1 MAKKTDLKD
10 DTNYFS
16 NLKYG
21 RDEGVIQ
28 DTYVDTSDAYANY
41 KQYMISFLHVPS
53 NSTVYFKAYVT
64 EYNEN
69 FTCSWTPTEVYGRTD
84 PIQTYKGTKR
94 SISLAF
100 DVPAASM
107 GEAYEN
113 LGRVSKLVQMLYP
126 SYSHNDLGAG
136 KIVGQA
142 PLVRVKMMNL
152 ITKERAEDPQFLMDS
167 AKAGIHVTD
176 LANRVQLAQGAS
188 EPRDILQNYKT
199 SPHPENGVLAAISSI
214 SYRSDL
220 QKIQIF
226 EKAANTVLPQSLS
239 VTLSFD
245 VIHEE
250 TVGWDY
256 KGEPMANSFPHKV
269 VLKRAQFNEAG
280 MVGDDQ
286 NPRDVSQRLAD
297 ERENQAE
304 EDMRRAQKNRF
315 LERLG
320 MKAIGRGLSAI
331 NNGTGMGPTR
341 IPDDD

>member
-1 MAKKTDLKD
+1 MADKSDPKD

-28 DTYVDTSDAYANY
+28 DVYVDTSDAYANY
-41 KQYMISFLHVPS
+41 KQYMISFLHVPT
-53 NSTVYFKAYVT
+53 NSTVFFKAYVT

-94 SISLAF
+94 SITLAF

-126 SYSHNDLGAG
+126 TYSPNDLGSG
-136 KIVGQA
+136 KIIGQA

-152 ITKERAEDPQFLMDS
+152 ITKERATPDHIQNLLGGGDDS
-167 AKAGIHVTD
+167 ASQVLSD
-176 LANRVQLAQGAS
+176 
-188 EPRDILQNYKT
+188 YKT
-199 SPHPENGVLAAISSI
+199 APNPQNGVLAAIGSI
-214 SYRSDL
+214 AYRSDL

-239 VTLSFD
+239 VSLSFD

-250 TVGWDY
+250 TIGWQPS
-256 KGEPMANSFPHKV
+256 GEALASSFPHKV
-269 VLKRAQFNEAG
+269 RLKTTPELQSIG
-280 MVGDDQ
+280 SDQ
-286 NPRDVSQRLAD
+286 NPRDISTRLAD
-297 ERENQAE
+297 ERQNQAE

-320 MKAIGRGLSAI
+320 VKALGRGLSAI
-331 NNGTGMGPTR
+331 ANGTGQGPTT

>member
-1 MAKKTDLKD
+1 MADKSDPKD

-28 DTYVDTSDAYANY
+28 DVYVDTSDAYANY
-41 KQYMISFLHVPS
+41 KQYMISFLHVPT
-53 NSTVYFKAYVT
+53 NSTVFFKAYVT

-69 FTCSWTPTEVYGRTD
+69 FTCAWTPTEVYGRSD

-94 SISLAF
+94 SITLAF

-126 SYSHNDLGAG
+126 TYSPNDLGSG
-136 KIVGQA
+136 NIIGQA

-152 ITKERAEDPQFLMDS
+152 ITKERAAEFPPSDDGSSMSEWLEQ
-167 AKAGIHVTD
+167 AG
-176 LANRVQLAQGAS
+176 QAS
-188 EPRDILQNYKT
+188 GHMAPRDLLQNYKT
-199 SPHPENGVLAAISSI
+199 APNPQNGVLAAIGSI
-214 SYRSDL
+214 TYRSDL

-239 VTLSFD
+239 VSLSFD

-250 TVGWDY
+250 TVGWSPS
-256 KGEPMANSFPHKV
+256 GESLVDSFPHKV
-269 VLKRAQFNEAG
+269 MLSKANLSKKVI
-280 MVGDDQ
+280 GDDQ
-286 NPRDVSQRLAD
+286 NPRDISTRLAD
-297 ERENQAE
+297 ERQNQAE

-320 MKAIGRGLSAI
+320 MKALGRGLSSI
-331 NNGTGMGPTR
+331 GGGQMGPTT